1 VHHRS
6 ESTSPVWN
14 VGTAGATATAPTSM
28 TSLVALL
35 TRHILQD
42 GEIVLLILKPSLW
55 FIVLSMLRFAAVVL
69 IVMLA
74 GVVFDDQ
81 LRGSARVYLETGM
94 ILLLARLTIA
104 ILQWYARLYILT
116 DMRIVEISGVYTYHI
131 FDCPLRKVARTR
143 ILYTVRERLFRTG
156 TIEIIP
162 SDEEYPIGMWQTV
175 SRPVMVNDQIVAAIN
190 RARQGRHE

>member
-1 VHHRS
+1 
-6 ESTSPVWN
+6 
-14 VGTAGATATAPTSM
+14 M

-55 FIVLSMLRFAAVVL
+55 YIILSMLRFAAVVL
-69 IVMLA
+69 IVTLA

-81 LRGSARVYLETGM
+81 LRGPARMYIETGM
-94 ILLLARLTIA
+94 ILLGARLTVA

-116 DMRIVEISGVYTYHI
+116 DMRIVEISGVFTYHI

-143 ILYTVRERLFRTG
+143 ILYTVRERLF
-156 TIEIIP
+156 
-162 SDEEYPIGMWQTV
+162 
-175 SRPVMVNDQIVAAIN
+175 
-190 RARQGRHE
+190 